1 MLRKVLKKVDFLKIV
16 KLSTKS
22 NNKSLL
28 KKVLKKVN
36 CFKKS
41 SS

>member
-28 KKVLKKVN
+28 KKSTQQSKLL
-36 CFKKS
+36 
-41 SS
+41 